1 MHGFLWTLP
10 RWHGF
15 SLRPGEAGYRKNWAM
30 GFCLLAGVAVG
41 SFLLSGTGEQSPYFS
56 YFAQQYLTLFQ
67 GTSFYDLFAASFLAP
82 LLLQSALFFCAAS
95 CFGGPVAALL
105 LLCRGIGIG
114 GVSAYLYQLLGLRG
128 MAANLVLFFLPS
140 LLQCFLH
147 WWMAGAAWRSSAALF
162 RMHCLAQGGGS
173 LPTSIQHPLR
183 VYLLSSIGLIAA
195 AALQAGLSLL
205 FAVVFF

>member
-1 MHGFLWTLP
+1 
-10 RWHGF
+10 
-15 SLRPGEAGYRKNWAM
+15 M
-30 GFCLLAGVAVG
+30 GLCLLAGVALG
-41 SFLLSGTGEQSPYFS
+41 SFLPAGTGEQGTYFS
-56 YFAQQYLTLFQ
+56 YFAQQYLKLYQ

-105 LLCRGIGIG
+105 LLFRGIGIG
-114 GVSAYLYQLLGLRG
+114 GVSTYLYQLLGLRG

-140 LLQCFLH
+140 LFQCLLH

-162 RMHCLAQGGGS
+162 RLHCRTQAGS
-173 LPTSIQHPLR
+173 LPTSIRHPLR
-183 VYLLSSIGLIAA
+183 VYLLSSIGLAAA